1 MGLTI
6 FYTLVKISK
15 ERLSTNGRF
24 PLAMRAPPDIQ
35 VTAGAPKRAIYS
47 IYYLKSAFKPNLPG
61 FQGSM
66 IQNSLNETSVSVG
79 S

>member
-6 FYTLVKISK
+6 FYILVKISK

-35 VTAGAPKRAIYS
+35 ATAGAPKRLEPPNVLYIIIYP
-47 IYYLKSAFKPNLPG
+47 L
-61 FQGSM
+61 FQAKCAG
-66 IQNSLNETSVSVG
+66 VSRQHD
-79 S
+79 SEFAK